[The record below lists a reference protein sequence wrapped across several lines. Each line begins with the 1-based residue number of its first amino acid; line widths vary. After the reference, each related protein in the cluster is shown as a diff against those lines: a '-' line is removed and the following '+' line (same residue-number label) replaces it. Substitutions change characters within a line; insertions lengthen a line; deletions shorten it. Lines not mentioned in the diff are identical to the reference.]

1 MAKKLIS
8 VWLSLTVLLFSTIT
22 IYAEEDIVQG
32 QFLNRTIDINGNRI
46 ENYYLENPVFLYQGT
61 AYLPLTGELGDL
73 LGFAVDMD
81 QESRTLTLTKTDPI
95 RTSLQEEV
103 LKSDLTCPPA
113 KVVKDIDVV
122 IKAVES
128 RRRPN
133 LPVSLQGIS
142 ATAADIDIGGQLTSM
157 RRAEADTMG
166 IPVFAQESLDK
177 ETYSILM
184 ANDVYYVPVRALTG
198 ESCFGWN
205 LLFDDYTGLYISTD
219 PEVPVNAYFDRA
231 ESDYNRGL
239 AQYIVSRNS
248 AISIDKATM
257 LVFLFR
263 HEAKVNDVDEILLM
277 AMAQKES
284 TFRTDAVG
292 GTAIGLMQIT
302 VGTAA
307 RYGISK
313 DQLYDPHTNIEF
325 GAKYIGDKL
334 DHYDDKV
341 IALTAYNAGGA
352 AISRGSYTTRYA
364 GRITDAEASIRDFLV
379 NKGFGLGS
387 GI

>member
-8 VWLSLTVLLFSTIT
+8 VWLSMTVLLFSTIT

-61 AYLPLTGELGDL
+61 AYLPLNGELGSL
-73 LGFAVDMD
+73 LGFTVDMD
-81 QESRTLTLTKTDPI
+81 QESRTLTLTKTEPF
-95 RTSLQEEV
+95 RTSLPEGV
-103 LKSDLTCPPA
+103 LKSNLTYPTA
-113 KVVKDIDVV
+113 KVVKDIDIVL
-122 IKAVES
+122 KAEET

-142 ATAADIDIGGQLTSM
+142 ATAADIDIGGQLSTM
-157 RRAEADTMG
+157 RRAEIDALR
-166 IPVFAQESLDK
+166 IPVFVQESLDK
-177 ETYSILM
+177 EAHSILL
-184 ANDVYYVPVRALTG
+184 ANDVYHIPVKALTG
-198 ESCFGWN
+198 DSNFGWN
-205 LLFDDYTGLYISTD
+205 LLYDNYTGLYISTD
-219 PEVPVNAYFDRA
+219 AEVPANAYFDRA

-248 AISIDKATM
+248 EISIDKATM
-257 LVFLFR
+257 MVFLFR

-302 VGTAA
+302 VGTAS
-307 RYGISK
+307 RHGISK
-313 DQLYDPHTNIEF
+313 SQLYDPHTNIEF
-325 GAKYIGDKL
+325 GAKYISDKL
-334 DHYDDKV
+334 EHYDDKV
-341 IALTAYNAGGA
+341 LALTAYNAGGA

-364 GRITDAEASIRDFLV
+364 GRITDAEASIRNFLI

-387 GI
+387 EI

>member
-61 AYLPLTGELGDL
+61 AYLPLSEELGDL
-73 LGFAVDMD
+73 LGFTVDMD
-81 QESRTLTLTKTDPI
+81 QESRTLTLTKTEPI

-103 LKSDLTCPPA
+103 LKSDLICPPA
-113 KVVKDIDVV
+113 KVVKDIDIV
-122 IKAVES
+122 IKAEEI

-157 RRAEADTMG
+157 RRAEADAMG
-166 IPVFAQESLDK
+166 IPVLAQESLDK
-177 ETYSILM
+177 EVHSILL
-184 ANDVYYVPVRALTG
+184 ANNVYYIPVRALTG
-198 ESCFGWN
+198 ESCFAWN
-205 LLFDDYTGLYISTD
+205 LLFDEYTGLYISTD
-219 PEVPVNAYFDRA
+219 PEVPANAYFDRA

-239 AQYIVSRNS
+239 AQYIVAKNS
-248 AISIDKATM
+248 AISIEKATI

-263 HEAKVNDVDEILLM
+263 HEAKVNEVDEILLM

-313 DQLYDPHTNIEF
+313 AQLFDPHTNIEF

-364 GRITDAEASIRDFLV
+364 GRITDAEASIRDFLK
-379 NKGFGLGS
+379 NRGFGLGS
-387 GI
+387 EI